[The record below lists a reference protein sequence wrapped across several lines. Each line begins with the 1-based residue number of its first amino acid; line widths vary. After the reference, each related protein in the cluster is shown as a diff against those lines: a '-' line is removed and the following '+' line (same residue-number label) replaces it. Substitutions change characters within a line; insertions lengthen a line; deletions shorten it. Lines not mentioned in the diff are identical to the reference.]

1 MSNLKIIY
9 KFYACMHIP
18 IENKKET
25 FDDIANINSKMN
37 LGEFLKFCQNF
48 EIPITK
54 KD

>member
-1 MSNLKIIY
+1 
-9 KFYACMHIP
+9 MHIP